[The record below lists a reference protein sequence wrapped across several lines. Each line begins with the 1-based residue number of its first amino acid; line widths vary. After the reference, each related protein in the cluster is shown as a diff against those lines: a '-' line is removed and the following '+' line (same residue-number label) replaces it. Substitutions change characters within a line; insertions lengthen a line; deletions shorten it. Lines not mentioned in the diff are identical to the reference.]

1 MKRLVDNSVFIP
13 YVQMPERIWKA
24 PAMSQVIPLG
34 PAARMLT
41 TREAAQRLGV
51 SLRTVQLWVEAD
63 ILPAARTP
71 GGHRRIPYNAVEAL
85 ALSTGLGGEPTLRSA
100 LRRREEADVPAEA
113 VSSGSLPAVHAPFEQ
128 TRGINMPMDVLLV
141 ADDQDWQE
149 RCALAIEP
157 YGSAVKLRF
166 AETGYLAL
174 LQIGQRAPDLLV
186 TNLEL
191 PGMDGMAMLRTLER
205 CESIANMR
213 ILVLTS
219 VSEHELARR
228 GGLPRCA
235 EVMTLPAEPD
245 AIAVRVGRWLLG
257 QRVS

>member
-1 MKRLVDNSVFIP
+1 
-13 YVQMPERIWKA
+13 
-24 PAMSQVIPLG
+24 MSQVIPLG

-41 TREAAQRLGV
+41 TREVALRLGV

-85 ALSTGLGGEPTLRSA
+85 ALSTGLGGEPQAYASLN
-100 LRRREEADVPAEA
+100 RREAEGTPAA
-113 VSSGSLPAVHAPFEQ
+113 LAPGLSTHAQAPL
-128 TRGINMPMDVLLV
+128 DVLLV
-141 ADDQDWQE
+141 ADDQDWQV
-149 RCALAIEP
+149 RCAHAMQP
-157 YGSAVKLRF
+157 YGSAVKLRY

-174 LQIGQRAPDLLV
+174 LQIGQKAPDLLI

-213 ILVLTS
+213 ILVLTDS
-219 VSEHELARR
+219 SEHELARR
-228 GGLPRCA
+228 GGLPQSA
-235 EVMTLPAEPD
+235 EVLRLPVTAETV
-245 AIAVRVGRWLLG
+245 AVRVGRWLLG

>member
-1 MKRLVDNSVFIP
+1 
-13 YVQMPERIWKA
+13 
-24 PAMSQVIPLG
+24 MSHVIPLG

-41 TREAAQRLGV
+41 TREAATRLGV

-85 ALSTGLGGEPTLRSA
+85 ALSTGLGGEPVAKSA
-100 LRRREEADVPAEA
+100 FRRAPDPFAEAHFAPPTQAVPAN
-113 VSSGSLPAVHAPFEQ
+113 V
-128 TRGINMPMDVLLV
+128 PMQILLV
-141 ADDQDWQE
+141 ADDQAWQTS
-149 RCALAIEP
+149 CQQAMLP

-174 LQIGQRAPDLLV
+174 IQIGQKAPDLLI
-186 TNLEL
+186 THLDL

-205 CESIANMR
+205 CESIGNMR
-213 ILVLTS
+213 ILVLTACS
-219 VSEHELARR
+219 DHDLARR
-228 GGLPRCA
+228 GGLPSFA
-235 EVMTLPAEPD
+235 EVVSLPVTAE
-245 AIAVRVGRWLLG
+245 AVAVRVGRWLLG

>member
-1 MKRLVDNSVFIP
+1 
-13 YVQMPERIWKA
+13 
-24 PAMSQVIPLG
+24 MSQVIPLG

-41 TREAAQRLGV
+41 TREAAVRLGV
-51 SLRTVQLWVEAD
+51 SLRTVQLWVEAN

-85 ALSTGLGGEPTLRSA
+85 ALSTGLGGEPRQRSA
-100 LRRREEADVPAEA
+100 LAPRDEQLLADTPASTRA
-113 VSSGSLPAVHAPFEQ
+113 PSFGSAE
-128 TRGINMPMDVLLV
+128 PMDVLLV
-141 ADDQDWQE
+141 ADDQEWQTK
-149 RCALAIEP
+149 CAQAISP

-174 LQIGQRAPDLLV
+174 LQIGQKVPDLLI

-191 PGMDGMAMLRTLER
+191 PGMDGLAMLRTLER

-213 ILVLTS
+213 ILVLTECG
-219 VSEHELARR
+219 EHELSRR
-228 GGLPRCA
+228 GGLPRSA
-235 EVMTLPAEPD
+235 ELMCLPVTAE
-245 AIAVRVGRWLLG
+245 AVAVRVGRWLLG

>member
-1 MKRLVDNSVFIP
+1 
-13 YVQMPERIWKA
+13 
-24 PAMSQVIPLG
+24 MSQVIPLG

-41 TREAAQRLGV
+41 TREAALRLGV

-85 ALSTGLGGEPTLRSA
+85 ALSTGLGGEPVSRSA
-100 LRRREEADVPAEA
+100 LNRRDTRALLDDVPLTQPPEVANPMA
-113 VSSGSLPAVHAPFEQ
+113 
-128 TRGINMPMDVLLV
+128 PMDVLLV
-141 ADDQDWQE
+141 ADDQDWQT
-149 RCALAIEP
+149 RCAQAMSP
-157 YGSAVKLRF
+157 YGAAVKLRF

-174 LQIGQRAPDLLV
+174 LQIGQKVPDLLI

-191 PGMDGMAMLRTLER
+191 PGMDGLAMLRTLER

-213 ILVLTS
+213 ILVLTPS
-219 VSEHELARR
+219 SEHDLARR
-228 GGLPRCA
+228 GGLPRSA
-235 EVMTLPAEPD
+235 EIMNVPATAE
-245 AIAVRVGRWLLG
+245 AVAVRVGRWLLG

>member
-1 MKRLVDNSVFIP
+1 
-13 YVQMPERIWKA
+13 
-24 PAMSQVIPLG
+24 MSQVIPLG

-41 TREAAQRLGV
+41 TREAALRLGV

-71 GGHRRIPYNAVEAL
+71 GGHRRIPHNAVEAL
-85 ALSTGLGGEPTLRSA
+85 ALSTGLGGEPQMRSA
-100 LRRREEADVPAEA
+100 QQLADAPLVED
-113 VSSGSLPAVHAPFEQ
+113 VRHHGQSSEGMHHQGPLE
-128 TRGINMPMDVLLV
+128 VLLV
-141 ADDQDWQE
+141 ADDQDWQA
-149 RCALAIEP
+149 RCAEAMGP
-157 YGSAVKLRF
+157 YGSAVRLRF

-174 LQIGQRAPDLLV
+174 LQIGQKAPDLLI

-205 CESIANMR
+205 CESIQGMR
-213 ILVLTS
+213 ILVLTDLS
-219 VSEHELARR
+219 KHEVARR
-228 GGLPRCA
+228 GGLPACA
-235 EVMTLPAEPD
+235 EVMRLPVTAE